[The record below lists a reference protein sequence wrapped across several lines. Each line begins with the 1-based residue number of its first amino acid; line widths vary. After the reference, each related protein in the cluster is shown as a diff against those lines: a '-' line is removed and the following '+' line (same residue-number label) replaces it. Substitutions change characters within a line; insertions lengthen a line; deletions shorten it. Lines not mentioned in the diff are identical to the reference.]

1 MRLVRWVAAPLG
13 IVALLTAVDPV
24 RDPAPAAAADEV
36 VLLGDSLAQEASPY
50 LERELGDTPLHEQ
63 YWGGT
68 APCDW
73 LGKDLPARAGSVV
86 VISFTGNALTPCME
100 DEDGAF
106 LHGTAL
112 VDKYWAD
119 VGRLV
124 AEIRSTGANV
134 VLVGQ
139 PQRGPAATAGTE
151 AALEVEGIN
160 AMYAALARTDGVS
173 FVDAGA
179 AVETPEGDFAT
190 TLPCLPGEVECGLL
204 GDNVVRNDDGV
215 HLCQGAS
222 PDPCAKYSSGAY
234 RFAAA
239 IASALDVG

>member
-13 IVALLTAVDPV
+13 IVALLTAGDPV

-73 LGKDLPARAGSVV
+73 LGKDLHARAGSVV

-124 AEIRSTGANV
+124 VEIRSTGRCRAS
-134 VLVGQ
+134 
-139 PQRGPAATAGTE
+139 PARWSAASSATTSSATTTACTCARARRPTRARSTPRGPT
-151 AALEVEGIN
+151 
-160 AMYAALARTDGVS
+160 
-173 FVDAGA
+173 
-179 AVETPEGDFAT
+179 
-190 TLPCLPGEVECGLL
+190 
-204 GDNVVRNDDGV
+204 
-215 HLCQGAS
+215 AS
-222 PDPCAKYSSGAY
+222 PRPSPLRSTSADHRWSFGPT
-234 RFAAA
+234 AA
-239 IASALDVG
+239 